1 MYRSDLQ
8 IFENSFLFFRI
19 KVPGILF
26 QDNMFQEAAAWE
38 GPAQEW
44 DPPAGEMEPA
54 SQDQSQLPMRAAI
67 PFCSNARVVEG
78 RRTKIG
84 GISRK

>member
-38 GPAQEW
+38 GPAQE
-44 DPPAGEMEPA
+44 
-54 SQDQSQLPMRAAI
+54 
-67 PFCSNARVVEG
+67 
-78 RRTKIG
+78 
-84 GISRK
+84 